1 MKKTKYKYIIFD
13 LDGTITDSADGVQRC
28 FNYALSKFGKQVP
41 DHTKLRV
48 VGPPLKESF
57 IGQFGMTEEE
67 SDKAL
72 EYYRALY
79 REKGMLEWDRLFDG
93 IDTLIKDIHDAGYII
108 LLGSSKPTD
117 FCVKILN
124 YFDIAKYFTRMD
136 AASFDSS
143 RATKEAVL
151 ENTIKMAGI
160 ADKSEAVLIGD
171 TKFDLMGAEY
181 VGIDAVAVEY
191 GYGTYEELR
200 EHKTV
205 YIAKTVEDLRAFF
218 LGE

>member
-1 MKKTKYKYIIFD
+1 
-13 LDGTITDSADGVQRC
+13 
-28 FNYALSKFGKQVP
+28 
-41 DHTKLRV
+41 
-48 VGPPLKESF
+48 
-57 IGQFGMTEEE
+57 MTEEE

-93 IDTLIKDIHDAGYII
+93 IDTLIKDMHDAGYII

>member
-93 IDTLIKDIHDAGYII
+93 IDTLIKDMHDAGNII

>member
-1 MKKTKYKYIIFD
+1 MKKSKYKYIIFD

-28 FNYALSKFGKQVP
+28 FNYGLSKLGKAVP

-48 VGPPLKESF
+48 VGPPLKESYM
-57 IGQFGMTEEE
+57 QKFGMTEKEA
-67 SDKAL
+67 DTAL
-72 EYYRALY
+72 ACYRELY
-79 REKGMLEWDRLFDG
+79 REHGMLEWDKLFDG
-93 IDTLIKDIHDAGYII
+93 IDSLIKDLYDAGYII
-108 LLGSSKPTD
+108 LLGSSKPTE
-117 FCVKILN
+117 FCVKILD
-124 YFDIAKYFTRMD
+124 YFGLSKYFTRMD

-151 ENTIKMAGI
+151 ENAIKMAEI
-160 ADKSEAVLIGD
+160 TDKSEAVLVGD

-205 YIAKTVEDLRAFF
+205 FIAKTVDDLRAYF

>member
-151 ENTIKMAGI
+151 
-160 ADKSEAVLIGD
+160 IGD

>member
-1 MKKTKYKYIIFD
+1 
-13 LDGTITDSADGVQRC
+13 
-28 FNYALSKFGKQVP
+28 
-41 DHTKLRV
+41 
-48 VGPPLKESF
+48 
-57 IGQFGMTEEE
+57 
-67 SDKAL
+67 
-72 EYYRALY
+72 
-79 REKGMLEWDRLFDG
+79 
-93 IDTLIKDIHDAGYII
+93 
-108 LLGSSKPTD
+108 
-117 FCVKILN
+117 
-124 YFDIAKYFTRMD
+124 MD

-200 EHKTV
+200 KYKTV
-205 YIAKTVEDLRAFF
+205 YIAKTVDDLRAFF

>member
-93 IDTLIKDIHDAGYII
+93 IDTLIKDMHDAGNII

-117 FCVKILN
+117 FFVKILN

>member
-93 IDTLIKDIHDAGYII
+93 IDTLIKDMHDAGYII

-124 YFDIAKYFTRMD
+124 YF
-136 AASFDSS
+136 
-143 RATKEAVL
+143 EW
-151 ENTIKMAGI
+151 
-160 ADKSEAVLIGD
+160 
-171 TKFDLMGAEY
+171 
-181 VGIDAVAVEY
+181 
-191 GYGTYEELR
+191 
-200 EHKTV
+200 
-205 YIAKTVEDLRAFF
+205 
-218 LGE
+218 